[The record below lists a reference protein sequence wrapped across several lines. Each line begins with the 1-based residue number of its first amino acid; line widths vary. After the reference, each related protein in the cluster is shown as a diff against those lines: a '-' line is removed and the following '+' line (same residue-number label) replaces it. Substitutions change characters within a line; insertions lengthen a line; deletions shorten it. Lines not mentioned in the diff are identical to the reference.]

1 MHNRAALVRDDFI
14 FKNEFGVSLRVIA
27 GLSLAFHWASCVCMT
42 WLSVTAVR
50 YSALGLTTVSMPP
63 VACCQTHNG
72 VNVCSEENHLMS
84 KLQLAFAQYNA
95 MKSFALELDLQFKL
109 QKQACSKTKQ
119 CTHESSSSSAP
130 DAQAPSSLRTTQQAP
145 AGGAAAPAA
154 AA

>member
-1 MHNRAALVRDDFI
+1 MSRAAQGHHYTI
-14 FKNEFGVSLRVIA
+14 AWQAHGLRVID
-27 GLSLAFHWASCVCMT
+27 GLSRAFHWTLRVCMT
-42 WLSVTAVR
+42 CLLVTAVR

-72 VNVCSEENHLMS
+72 DNVCSEENHLTS
-84 KLQLAFAQYNA
+84 ELQLVFAQYNA
-95 MKSFALELDLQFKL
+95 VKSFALELDLHFKL
-109 QKQACSKTKQ
+109 QEQACSKTKK